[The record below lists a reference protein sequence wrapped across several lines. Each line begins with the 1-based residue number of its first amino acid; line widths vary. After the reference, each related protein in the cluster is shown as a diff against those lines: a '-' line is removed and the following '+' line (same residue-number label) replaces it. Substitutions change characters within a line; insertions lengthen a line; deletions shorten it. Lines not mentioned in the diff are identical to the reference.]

1 MNAQDKA
8 MSAIIGIAAV
18 LMAVVFFLTLNSNEP
33 RWELSQVEAERI
45 TKELH
50 RRAADDCVLT
60 PAANGNGYVCREFRT
75 GRVFKIAAAG
85 K

>member
-1 MNAQDKA
+1 MNAQDKTI
-8 MSAIIGIAAV
+8 SAIIGIAAV
-18 LMAVVFFLTLNSNEP
+18 IMAAVFFLTLNSNEP

-60 PAANGNGYVCREFRT
+60 QTETGYVCREFRT

>member
-18 LMAVVFFLTLNSNEP
+18 IMAVVFFLTLNSHEP
-33 RWELSQVEAERI
+33 RWELSQAEAERI
-45 TKELH
+45 TKELY

-60 PAANGNGYVCREFRT
+60 QTETGYSCREFKT
-75 GRVFKIAAAG
+75 GKIFYIPTSG